1 MVGLYRKIFR
11 QMDPGRLCA
20 FVQTNQVGHQAT
32 GISVSV
38 SVTSK
43 WLQYCELLQKSFT
56 LGLFPMIAFPTVL
69 H

>member
-1 MVGLYRKIFR
+1 MVGLYRKILR

-32 GISVSV
+32 GISISA
-38 SVTSK
+38 TSK
-43 WLQYCELLQKSFT
+43 SLQYCELLQKSYT
-56 LGLFPMIAFPTVL
+56 LDLFPMIAFPTVL